1 MKHINTYK
9 NFQKINE
16 KLSPSEKRS
25 LLFIPGALLGFVGKK
40 LFGIYPLLNTRW
52 SELKRSTKGYKDSPF
67 HTGDQSVIKYDLEK
81 LSKDKLPSTSLKLGM
96 FLRNW
101 NIYVAKDYKSTG
113 GGEHGKVGRDV
124 VYISKDEIKKGDQVK
139 AYRLSDRDIYSS
151 DEFIPEFGKGG
162 KKVLSKLKNPAE
174 LPMVIMVAKFDDVE
188 KLKLIEN
195 YIDDICLE
203 IEDELGVD
211 VSVRFNIH
219 GDLINIGIPL
229 VSKNIEYSTE
239 LSNMIEENSKRI
251 VDYLKLEDLNF
262 GYRIVWSIK
271 DPLYYYGNA
280 GRFGTEIIPLA
291 KEHSRRWDNDSDKPI
306 WNRYFT
312 CLDLS
317 RTSES
322 HIDKKINL
330 TSLDLETLIS
340 DLKNCKKS
348 SSYLKDVERAG
359 SDTMKLEILEKR
371 YGVSGIP
378 LKRIYIELTRKT

>member
-9 NFQKINE
+9 DFQKLDE

-25 LLFIPGALLGFVGKK
+25 ILFIPGAVLGFVGKK
-40 LFGIYPLLNTRW
+40 LFGIYPLLNTKW
-52 SELKRSTKGYKDSPF
+52 SELKRSTKGHKDSPF
-67 HTGDQSVIKYDLEK
+67 YTGEQSVIKYDLEK

-101 NIYVAKDYKSTG
+101 NIYVAKDYKSIG

-139 AYRLSDRDIYSS
+139 AYRLNDRDIYSS
-151 DEFIPEFGKGG
+151 DEFIPEVGKSG

-211 VSVRFNIH
+211 VSVRFDIH
-219 GDLINIGIPL
+219 GDHIHIGIPL
-229 VSKNIEYSTE
+229 VSKNIEYSSQ

-251 VDYLKLEDLNF
+251 VDYLKLEGLNF
-262 GYRIVWSIK
+262 RYRVVWSIK

-291 KEHSRRWDNDSDKPI
+291 KEHSRGRDGDSDKPI

-312 CLDLS
+312 SLDLS
-317 RTSES
+317 RTGES

-330 TSLDLETLIS
+330 TSRDLETLIS
-340 DLKNCKKS
+340 DLENCKTS

-359 SDTMKLEILEKR
+359 SDKMKLEILEKR
-371 YGVSGIP
+371 YRVSGIP
-378 LKRIYIELTRKT
+378 LKRIYIELTRKI